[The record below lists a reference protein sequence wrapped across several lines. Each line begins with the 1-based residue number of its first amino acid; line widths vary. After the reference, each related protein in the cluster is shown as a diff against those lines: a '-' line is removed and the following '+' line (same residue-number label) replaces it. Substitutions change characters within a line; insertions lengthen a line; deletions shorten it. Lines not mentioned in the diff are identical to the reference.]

1 MLILETLVTTSLF
14 CRYLIKP
21 SSISPNYTGENSAS
35 SNPTRPSFL
44 SRRQEP
50 TGAETSTPLRGNHV
64 MTSSRM
70 TFPLVR
76 IEPVSDNEEADETV
90 TSNDHQNATGVTES
104 SVDFPASSSDVT
116 FTLQNNDVEQRS
128 NQLLGS
134 IV

>member
-1 MLILETLVTTSLF
+1 
-14 CRYLIKP
+14 
-21 SSISPNYTGENSAS
+21 
-35 SNPTRPSFL
+35 
-44 SRRQEP
+44 
-50 TGAETSTPLRGNHV
+50 

-76 IEPVSDNEEADETV
+76 IEPVSDNEEEDETV
-90 TSNDHQNATGVTES
+90 TSHDHQNATGVTES

-116 FTLQNNDVEQRS
+116 FTLHNNDVTQRS

>member
-90 TSNDHQNATGVTES
+90 TSSDHQNATGVTES
-104 SVDFPASSSDVT
+104 SVDFAASSSDVT
-116 FTLQNNDVEQRS
+116 FTLQNNDVTQRS
-128 NQLLGS
+128 NELLGS